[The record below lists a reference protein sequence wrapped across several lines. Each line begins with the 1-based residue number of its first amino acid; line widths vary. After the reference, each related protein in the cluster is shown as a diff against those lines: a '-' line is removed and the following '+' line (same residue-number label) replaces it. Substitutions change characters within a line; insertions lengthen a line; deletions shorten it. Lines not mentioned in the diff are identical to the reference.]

1 MKVDMSTTDR
11 LQILPDKYVKDLV
24 AGIGSIRPAKNSPRG
39 KPVTSGEE
47 DCWVWCGYLPTN
59 TVLLRTKIKT
69 LFEMDHARPSLPVL
83 SLDLAI
89 INTDISVPTVN
100 AERGSYGTIFHRV
113 LEAAALR
120 TKSPIQINS
129 TEFDAVNGAL
139 PSTSPDYL
147 VNIDAILVSGSV
159 HTVFKSRGNDWIAR
173 LDAFLG
179 YVYFNHPHI
188 RIFGS
193 CFGHQIICQ
202 SLLRRLGVDAHV
214 ERNPAGWELGV
225 HEVELTESFRK
236 DVGPLVTK
244 NVDQEGLKSLKI
256 QLVHGDQVKLPM
268 STDGNPVLP
277 FSWSLVGS
285 TQKCAVQGVYQPG
298 RVLTLQGHFEFD
310 GWTNAETIKDFGE
323 HWNDA
328 ERVAEGVRRARD
340 NEDDGAKIAAMVLLF
355 LTKGQDITRDG
366 SHVMDLGEHVQV
378 TSNVGWVPWSR
389 LSHLLGWLENIM
401 SRTSTW

>member
-1 MKVDMSTTDR
+1 
-11 LQILPDKYVKDLV
+11 
-24 AGIGSIRPAKNSPRG
+24 
-39 KPVTSGEE
+39 
-47 DCWVWCGYLPTN
+47 
-59 TVLLRTKIKT
+59 
-69 LFEMDHARPSLPVL
+69 MDHARPSLPIL
-83 SLDLAI
+83 SLNLVI
-89 INTDISVPTVN
+89 INTDVSVPTVN
-100 AERGSYGTIFHRV
+100 AKRGSYGTIFHRV

-120 TKSPIQINS
+120 TKLPIQINS
-129 TEFDAVNGAL
+129 TEFDAVNGIL
-139 PSTSPDYL
+139 PSPSSDYL
-147 VNIDAILVSGSV
+147 TNIDAILVSGSV

-179 YVYFNHPHI
+179 YVYFKHPHI

-236 DVGPLVTK
+236 DMGPLVTK
-244 NVDQEGLKSLKI
+244 IVDQEGLKSLKI

-277 FSWSLVGS
+277 LSWSLVGS

-298 RVLTLQGHFEFD
+298 RVLTFQGHFEFD
-310 GWTNAETIKDFGE
+310 GWTNAETIKAFSE
-323 HWNDA
+323 HWDDA
-328 ERVAEGVRRARD
+328 EGVAEGVRGAID
-340 NEDDGAKIAAMVLLF
+340 IEDDGPKIAEMVFLF
-355 LTKGQDITRDG
+355 LTENWDIVRDG
-366 SHVMDLGEHVQV
+366 SHLMDLGEHVQV
-378 TSNVGWVPWSR
+378 TSNVGWLPWSR